1 MMTMHPRLP
10 SPLVAA
16 LLCCALACRP
26 HGDETPAAAGSDAFA
41 PASDLSAELAAGGH
55 IDLRWKN
62 HAREAGGQFVEFNM
76 QAGEEFTL
84 LEAVPAEATTLR
96 HPDVAAET
104 AFSYRVRT
112 VFGRASDVVEV
123 ATQAAPPSGAPP
135 LEEGALPPES
145 GTAPSALARPLR
157 NAETIAEARPAGLT
171 VALAATTTADL
182 RWKDRASDEEGYLV
196 EMAAGD
202 AREFKV
208 CALLPADATSFRKIQ
223 LPPNARVW
231 FRVRAYF
238 LGTPSNVA
246 GVTTPP
252 SRT

>member
-1 MMTMHPRLP
+1 
-10 SPLVAA
+10 VAA
-16 LLCCALACRP
+16 LLCAGLAACTR
-26 HGDETPAAAGSDAFA
+26 ETAPADGETDAFTA
-41 PASDLSAELAAGGH
+41 ASDLRADLVAGGH

-76 QAGEEFTL
+76 QADEAFTL
-84 LEAVPAEATTLR
+84 LEAVPGEATTLR

-135 LEEGALPPES
+135 LEEGALPPEPDA
-145 GTAPSALARPLR
+145 APSALVRSLR

-182 RWKDRASDEEGYLV
+182 RWKDRASDEGGYLV
-196 EMAAGD
+196 EMAASD

-223 LPPNARVW
+223 LPPNARVR

-238 LGTPSNVA
+238 LGAPSNVA
-246 GVTTPP
+246 RLTTPP
-252 SRT
+252 SRM